1 MSNLLNLVDS
11 IFDSYPYNTMSRVT
25 GNATLPAINVK
36 EYAKN
41 YKISLTAAG
50 IDPKEIK
57 IQVQDN
63 LLTISYSHDQNKETN
78 GIESED
84 GKTISTEYKH
94 YSFSRS
100 VSLPKNVNAEAISAE
115 SKNGILH
122 ITIDKLPETQPKTIE
137 VKVK

>member
-11 IFDSYPYNTMSRVT
+11 IFDSYPYNTISRVA
-25 GNATLPAINVK
+25 GNATVPAINVK
-36 EYAKN
+36 EYPKS

-50 IDPKEIK
+50 VDPADIK
-57 IQVQDN
+57 VQIQDN
-63 LLTISYSHDQNKETN
+63 HLTISYTHEDKKEVQD
-78 GIESED
+78 E
-84 GKTISTEYKH
+84 GKFISSEYKH

-100 VSLPKNVNAEAISAE
+100 VSLPKNVDAESVSAE

-122 ITIDKLPETQPKTIE
+122 VTINKLPEAQPKMIE

>member
-11 IFDSYPYNTMSRVT
+11 IFDSYPYNTMSRVV

-36 EYAKN
+36 EYNKN
-41 YKISLTAAG
+41 YKISLTAPG
-50 IDPKEIK
+50 IDPKNIK
-57 IQVQDN
+57 VQVQDN
-63 LLTISYSHDQNKETN
+63 LLTISYDHEDNKEVKE
-78 GIESED
+78 GDKDD
-84 GKTISTEYKH
+84 GKLISSEYKH

-100 VSLPKNVNAEAISAE
+100 VSLPKNVNAETIVAE

-122 ITIDKLPETQPKTIE
+122 LTIDKQPETQPKTIE

>member
-11 IFDSYPYNTMSRVT
+11 IFDSYPYNTMSRVV
-25 GNATLPAINVK
+25 GNATIPAINVK
-36 EYAKN
+36 EYNKN

-50 IDPKEIK
+50 IDPKDIK
-57 IQVQDN
+57 VQVQDN
-63 LLTISYSHDQNKETN
+63 LLTISYAHEDKDELKD
-78 GIESED
+78 D
-84 GKTISTEYKH
+84 GKVISSEYKH

-100 VSLPKNVNAEAISAE
+100 VSLPKNVNAETISAE
-115 SKNGILH
+115 SKNGVLH